1 MLADLIATIETV
13 RGRIRD
19 HRSYF
24 DVVAP
29 EARTRVSLIDPL
41 LQALEWDV
49 GDPSLVEIESRVGS
63 SSRADYALQRRVG
76 EPVLLLEAKRLNDTN
91 AHHGQLAS
99 YVVGENL
106 SRSVKIPYCAI
117 TNGNRWQVFDVFRQ
131 EVVVDA
137 SIEGDEPRRCAL
149 KLLALWQPT
158 LRESTVER
166 VPDLGRDVRGIARRP
181 LAGNASD
188 RSVRRGGTGSDG
200 GPDDGWTPL
209 DSDALVPSGRLRPR
223 AMRFPD
229 GSTSSVKSWIS
240 MLVTTAEWL
249 FEAGLLSRE
258 EVPFAV
264 AGKRYCVSADGQ
276 RPDGK
281 RFVRPLPIGQTG
293 LQLEGNF
300 TAKDLHQFAV
310 ELFKRYEKQPSQVSL
325 QLER

>member
-1 MLADLIATIETV
+1 MLTDLIATIETV
-13 RGRIRD
+13 RARIKD

-24 DVVAP
+24 DAVAP

-41 LQALEWDV
+41 LQALEWNV
-49 GDPSLVEIESRVGS
+49 GDPSLVEIERLVASG
-63 SSRADYALQRRVG
+63 RADYALQRRVG
-76 EPVLLLEAKRLNDTN
+76 EPVLLLEAKKLSDTN

-106 SRSVKIPYCAI
+106 RRSVKIPYCAI
-117 TNGNRWQVFDVFRQ
+117 TNGDRWQVFDVFRQ
-131 EVVVDA
+131 ELVVDA

-158 LRESTVER
+158 LRESTVEP
-166 VPDLGRDVRGIARRP
+166 VPDLGRDRRGMAPRQ
-181 LAGNASD
+181 LAGD
-188 RSVRRGGTGSDG
+188 RSGRPVRRGETGGDG

-209 DSDALVPSGRLRPR
+209 DSEALVPSGRLRPK

-229 GSTSSVKSWIS
+229 GSTSSVGSWAS
-240 MLVTTAEWL
+240 MLVATAEWL
-249 FEAGLLSRE
+249 CDAGLLRRE
-258 EVPFAV
+258 QVPLAV

-281 RFVRPLPIGQTG
+281 RFKRPLPIGQTG

-300 TAKDLHQFAV
+300 TAKDLHRFAV
-310 ELFKRYEKQPSQVSL
+310 ELFKR
-325 QLER
+325 